1 MKHLKD
7 DKNNQ
12 RYYAYMKNGRCY
24 NQNISFMMHPLK
36 HTFNFLFERF
46 DRNKMKECNNSSVEM
61 SIICKLLQKSLL
73 FQEI

>member
-1 MKHLKD
+1 
-7 DKNNQ
+7 
-12 RYYAYMKNGRCY
+12 MKNGRCY

-46 DRNKMKECNNSSVEM
+46 DRNKMKECNNSTVEM

-73 FQEI
+73 F